1 MEIPEKGPLP
11 ILPIGESTADDRNE
25 RSIEPPVTSPAGGRG
40 DMVSLTERGREF
52 NLAIDQARSLPDVR
66 LERVQLLRQQLEK
79 GTYRVEADRIAV
91 NMIDETVENNSAL
104 KHIDTK
110 V

>member
-1 MEIPEKGPLP
+1 MEIPEKGVLPPLP
-11 ILPIGESTADDRNE
+11 GGDPLAEERPE
-25 RSIEPPVTSPAGGRG
+25 RSVMVSTVFETDGR
-40 DMVSLTERGREF
+40 DTVSLTEKGREF
-52 NLAIDQARSLPDVR
+52 KAAVDRARSLPDIR

-91 NMIDETVENNSAL
+91 NMIDEAVENNSAL
-104 KHIDTK
+104 RHIDTK

>member
-1 MEIPEKGPLP
+1 MEIPEKGALPPLTGSNP
-11 ILPIGESTADDRNE
+11 LTDE
-25 RSIEPPVTSPAGGRG
+25 RPGRLAKGGTVLETDGR
-40 DMVSLTERGREF
+40 DTVSLTAKGREF
-52 NLAIDQARSLPDVR
+52 KAAFDQARSLPDIR

-91 NMIDETVENNSAL
+91 GMIDETVENNSAL

>member
-1 MEIPEKGPLP
+1 MEIPEKGPMP
-11 ILPIGESTADDRNE
+11 PLPIGESTTDERTE
-25 RSIEPPVTSPAGGRG
+25 RSTEARVTSSPGGRG
-40 DMVSLTERGREF
+40 DTVSLTERGREF
-52 NLAIDQARSLPDVR
+52 NAAIDQARSLPDVR

-91 NMIDETVENNSAL
+91 SMIDETVENNSAL

>member
-1 MEIPEKGPLP
+1 MEIPEKGALPPLP
-11 ILPIGESTADDRNE
+11 GGDPLAEDRPE
-25 RSIEPPVTSPAGGRG
+25 RSARVSTVLETDGR
-40 DMVSLTERGREF
+40 DTVSLTERGLEF
-52 NLAIDQARSLPDVR
+52 KAAVDRARSLPDIR

-79 GTYRVEADRIAV
+79 GTYRIEANRIAV
-91 NMIDETVENNSAL
+91 SMIDETVENNSAL

>member
-1 MEIPEKGPLP
+1 MQIPEKGALPPLP
-11 ILPIGESTADDRNE
+11 GGDPLADDRPE
-25 RSIEPPVTSPAGGRG
+25 RSVKVSTVLETDGR
-40 DMVSLTERGREF
+40 DTVSLTESGREF
-52 NLAIDQARSLPDVR
+52 KAAVDRARSLPDIR

-79 GTYRVEADRIAV
+79 GTYRVEANRIAV
-91 NMIDETVENNSAL
+91 GMIDETIENNNAL